1 MERGLPKLMTQ
12 AAAAALTLTITAGP
26 CAAESRKLW
35 KKLWAVSVAAVVA
48 ANIADAGYSAG
59 RAEGN
64 PLLRNAQG
72 GFSAQR
78 AVLIKSAGTGGMVL
92 LQCLLRKR
100 MPEEGVE
107 KPAAIVNFAA
117 AGALGALAY
126 RNSTIPTRPTAAP

>member
-1 MERGLPKLMTQ
+1 MERGFQKLATQ
-12 AAAAALTLTITAGP
+12 AMAAALTLVATAGP

-35 KKLWAVSVAAVVA
+35 KKIWAVSIAAVTA

-59 RAEGN
+59 RAESN
-64 PLLRNAQG
+64 PLLRNAHG
-72 GFSAQR
+72 GFSARR
-78 AVLIKSAGTGGMVL
+78 AVLLKSAGTGGMLL

-117 AGALGALAY
+117 AGALGAIAY
-126 RNSTIPTRPTAAP
+126 RNSTIPARPGASP

>member
-1 MERGLPKLMTQ
+1 MGRGFPKLMTQ
-12 AAAAALTLTITAGP
+12 ATAAVLALTMTAGP

-35 KKLWAVSVAAVVA
+35 KKLWGVSIAAVVG

-59 RAEGN
+59 RAESN
-64 PLLRNAQG
+64 PLLRNAHG
-72 GFSAQR
+72 YLSARR
-78 AVLIKSAGTGGMVL
+78 AVWIKSAGTGGMIL

-126 RNSTIPTRPTAAP
+126 RNSTIPTRPGAPP